1 MMNYRKFGKTGLT
14 FSALGLGCMRFPND
28 AKGRLD
34 EDYAVKM
41 IRAAIDGGV
50 NYMDTGWPYH
60 AGRSEVILG
69 KALKDG
75 YREKTAVATK
85 CPMGQM
91 RSSEDFD
98 RVFAEQLNR
107 LQLDAVDLYMFHGLE
122 QASFDGKVVKYGLL
136 DKMEELRD
144 AGKTKLIGFSFH
156 DGYDAFM
163 HILDGYNWDFCQIQ
177 MNYIDIEYQAT
188 LKGLEEAG
196 RRGIAVVV
204 MEPLL
209 GGKLAGLKQTALELV
224 DKSKT
229 PVEWALDF
237 LWNLPGTSVALSGMS
252 SLEQLSQN
260 IEYASRSQVGMLT
273 DEDISML
280 MNVRD
285 AYNGQI
291 LAPCTRCRYCMPC
304 PADIDIPRA
313 IKAYNNTATG
323 SYEDAKAY
331 YDRQVKTGASQC
343 LHCRKCEG
351 ECPQHLPVSE
361 LMTKIAEVFER

>member
-1 MMNYRKFGKTGLT
+1 MNFRKFGKTGAS
-14 FSALGLGCMRFPND
+14 FSALGLGCMRFPN
-28 AKGRLD
+28 GTNGQVD
-34 EDYAVKM
+34 EEYGVRM
-41 IRAAIDGGV
+41 IRAAIDGGI

-60 AGRSEVILG
+60 SGRSEVILG

-91 RSSEDFD
+91 GSAKDFD
-98 RVFAEQLNR
+98 RVFAEQLKR

-122 QASFDGKVVKYGLL
+122 KSSFDNKVVRYGLL
-136 DKMEELRD
+136 DKMEEIRA
-144 AGKTKLIGFSFH
+144 AGKTKFIGFSFH

-163 HILDGYNWDFCQIQ
+163 HILDGYDWDFCQVQ

-188 LKGLEEAG
+188 LKGIEEAG
-196 RRGIAVVV
+196 KRGIAVVV

-209 GGKLAGLKQTALELV
+209 GGRLANLKQVALDMIE
-224 DKSKT
+224 KSKT

-237 LWNLPGTSVALSGMS
+237 MWNRPEVSVVLSGMS
-252 SLEQLSQN
+252 SLEQQREN
-260 IEYASRSQVGMLT
+260 IEYASRSEIGMLS
-273 DEDISML
+273 EDDVAML

-313 IKAYNNTATG
+313 IKAYNSTATG
-323 SYEDAKAY
+323 TFDDAKSY
-331 YDRQVKTGASQC
+331 YDRQVKTGASACQ
-343 LHCRKCEG
+343 HCKKCEA
-351 ECPQHLPVSE
+351 ECPQHLPVSD
-361 LMTKIAEVFER
+361 LMTKIAEVFGR